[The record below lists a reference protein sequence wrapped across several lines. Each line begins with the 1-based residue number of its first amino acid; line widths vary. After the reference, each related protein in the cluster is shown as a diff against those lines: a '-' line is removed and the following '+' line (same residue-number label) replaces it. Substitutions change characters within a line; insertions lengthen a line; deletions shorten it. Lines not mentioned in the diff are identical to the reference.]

1 MKNNNNNKVR
11 KAIIALA
18 GYGTRFLPITKS
30 VPKQMLPIVDKP
42 IVQHVVE
49 EAIASGIKD
58 IILVTQHGQH
68 PMEDHFDNNYEMEI
82 ALKNTGKLERL
93 EKIKK
98 IPQMANFIYMRQTK
112 NYPYGNGTP
121 LLVAKHLI
129 NKGEP
134 FAYYFGDD
142 LVKSKVPCTK
152 QLLKVFY
159 KHKPKAVLAVQETPW
174 EEIYRYASVRYK
186 KGTKINQVA
195 ELLEKLPA
203 DKAPS
208 NMAQFGRFILTPK
221 AIKIAEKRVVEN
233 RLGKDDEL
241 WLADILN
248 DLAKTDKVIAQ
259 SIEGEWMTTGD
270 PLRYMKTQVKYAL
283 DRKDIG
289 KDFKNFLKDLK
300 L

>member
-1 MKNNNNNKVR
+1 MKRKNHKIK

-30 VPKQMLPIVDKP
+30 IPKQMLPIVDKP
-42 IVQHVVE
+42 IVQLVVE
-49 EAIASGIKD
+49 EAIASGITE

-68 PMEDHFDNNYEMEI
+68 PMEDHFDSNFEI
-82 ALKNTGKLERL
+82 EKQLEESGKLDRL
-93 EKIKK
+93 EKIKR
-98 IPQMANFIYMRQTK
+98 IPEMANFIYMRQTK

-121 LLVAKHLI
+121 LLVAKSLI
-129 NKGEP
+129 GKNEP

-142 LVKSKVPCTK
+142 VVKSKVPCTK
-152 QLLKVFY
+152 QLIRIFNKY
-159 KHKPKAVLAVQETPW
+159 NPAAVLAVQETPW

-186 KGTKINQVA
+186 RDTKINQVS

-203 DKAPS
+203 NKAPS
-208 NMAQFGRFILTPK
+208 NMAQFGRFIFTPK
-221 AIKIAEKRVVEN
+221 VIKIAEQHLEKRK
-233 RLGKDDEL
+233 LGKDNEL

-259 SIEGEWMTTGD
+259 PIKGEWMTTGD
-270 PLRYMKTQVKYAL
+270 PLRYMKTQVKFAL

-289 KDFKNFLKDLK
+289 TDFADFLRSLK